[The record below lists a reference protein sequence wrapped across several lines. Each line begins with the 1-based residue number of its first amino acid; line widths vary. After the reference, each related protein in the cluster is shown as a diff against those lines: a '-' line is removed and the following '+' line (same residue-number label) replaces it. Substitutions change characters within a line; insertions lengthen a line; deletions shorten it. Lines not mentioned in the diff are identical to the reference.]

1 MKKIAI
7 VAILIALFA
16 GCEKPSP
23 APEEL
28 SDVTLS
34 LTYTLDTSVGA
45 DMTKATDADI
55 FDMFYQKMKT
65 GELTAQS
72 YSLTFTETTTGE
84 VYVFNGRW
92 GSNSMI
98 TIQTGK
104 YHITGTSKADGQYI
118 QEKASLIFDEEME
131 ISSSS
136 SSVVLKAAYDCFLLA
151 FAKSDIKSMEN
162 YYFSGGRNQFYVLN
176 NYFYVFVN
184 DTMYH
189 KSYKSEGYI
198 KGTRTDDST
207 FMIYTGKAN
216 FEKGK
221 YYIYNDVGG
230 SFELPE
236 MDTAYEL
243 PSMEPGI

>member
-23 APEEL
+23 APEE
-28 SDVTLS
+28 SRDVTLS
-34 LTYTLDTSVGA
+34 LAYSLNTSAGA
-45 DMTKATDADI
+45 DMTKAANAEV
-55 FDMFYQKMKT
+55 FDMFYQKMKS
-65 GELTAQS
+65 GELTAPS

-98 TIQTGK
+98 TIRTGK

-162 YYFSGGRNQFYVLN
+162 YYSSGARNQFYVLSD
-176 NYFYVFVN
+176 YFYVFVN
-184 DTMYH
+184 GTMY
-189 KSYKSEGYI
+189 SDGYKNVSYI
-198 KGTRTDDST
+198 KGTRTDGST
-207 FMIYTGKAN
+207 FAIYTGKAN